1 MEPRGTREIVIKII
15 FFGYILGVRSRQ
27 YCRYAKS
34 PGYSSFDQGEYPGDL
49 VYRQYCLLPAPQK
62 YQKNSYHYQIK
73 SVRVHLIKT
82 GTDVWLQTYHSGDV
96 SFRITKNSSK
106 LYSFLLY
113 VALTLFCFTE
123 KEKRSSKLVGSI
135 STALS
140 CLSLGSLLNP
150 GRSAGSFPEQRLV
163 IEPSKLVPF
172 LTGKCGHMSRV
183 KLKQLTD
190 KSSPEGL
197 WLKVTLGQWNIP
209 DHKQLFF
216 SRVRQMFNFCA
227 ATTASCFGKLYSWSW
242 VGSIVQKVPCCLL
255 CYEPSPSL
263 VVKIFLQSYRAT
275 LIPSLKEE
283 AWRNTA
289 FARTSC
295 R

>member
-1 MEPRGTREIVIKII
+1 MCEKIQSGINQKHYSRSIRVVRSGQLKSDIGVEPRGTREIVIKII

-34 PGYSSFDQGEYPGDL
+34 PGYSSSDQGEYPGDL

-140 CLSLGSLLNP
+140 CLSLGSLLP
-150 GRSAGSFPEQRLV
+150 GEERGLLSRTAAG
-163 IEPSKLVPF
+163 
-172 LTGKCGHMSRV
+172 
-183 KLKQLTD
+183 
-190 KSSPEGL
+190 
-197 WLKVTLGQWNIP
+197 N
-209 DHKQLFF
+209 
-216 SRVRQMFNFCA
+216 
-227 ATTASCFGKLYSWSW
+227 
-242 VGSIVQKVPCCLL
+242 
-255 CYEPSPSL
+255 
-263 VVKIFLQSYRAT
+263 RA
-275 LIPSLKEE
+275 
-283 AWRNTA
+283 
-289 FARTSC
+289 
-295 R
+295 